1 MLTPAALPD
10 PSSLPSTSTSSTRPS
25 RTTLSTLSTTAAGTS
40 LSTATPKAN
49 NGKRGGLAIFVDGEE
64 PEEEKK
70 WEGEFGTRDAVR
82 KENEREAS
90 SFGKAEVLPQG
101 RGVVPRTPKLEVFRD
116 EVSFSFFLLPLP
128 LSGWPMIL

>member
-10 PSSLPSTSTSSTRPS
+10 PSSLSASTSLSASSSTRPS

-40 LSTATPKAN
+40 LSTANPKAN

-70 WEGEFGTRDAVR
+70 WEGEFGTRNAIR

-101 RGVVPRTPKLEVFRD
+101 RGIVPRTPKLEVFRD
-116 EVSFSFFLLPLP
+116 EVSFSPLHLANP
-128 LSGWPMIL
+128 L